1 MCNLTIVD
9 RHLRVGISVGPLE
22 SMRPCSTIT
31 CVSAWVV
38 VFGFVFHLVRISKE
52 IVTDLSSTL
61 VGLGKKFR
69 PILWVARLVIFSMV
83 LMSVGSFQNLW
94 AVWLKEANG
103 YCLSLLVSD
112 PSPFAS
118 HSLFMVNWASG
129 MVFLLLVDKRFGGVL
144 FSI

>member
-1 MCNLTIVD
+1 MCALVVPS
-9 RHLRVGISVGPLE
+9 RA
-22 SMRPCSTIT
+22 SMLGLD
-31 CVSAWVV
+31 
-38 VFGFVFHLVRISKE
+38 FGLFLHLVRISKE

-61 VGLGKKFR
+61 VGLGKEFR
-69 PILWVARLVIFSMV
+69 PVLWVARLVIFSMV

-94 AVWLKEANG
+94 AVWLKETNG

-112 PSPFAS
+112 PSSFAS